1 MLSLM
6 DSGTSLPSPWTAVWA
21 SLIPVAL
28 LLGVTIFSYSL
39 APEGTNH
46 NVLLLAVI
54 PAFAAVT
61 HGLMLRSLRA
71 FDLQL
76 RTVLPAALV
85 FFVARS
91 ESLQHGLADLTG
103 EPVVLG
109 QFVGVS
115 ADAEGLLFWSG
126 KDKDLPITVVD
137 WNEVRSV
144 SIGGTPIDMSERT
157 ALVSIVRQLGWNR
170 LGYFAVPAITLDLHR
185 SGENVS
191 MPLALYSA
199 RTGYPSSR
207 GDFALTVTSFLHLR
221 AAA

>member
-1 MLSLM
+1 M
-6 DSGTSLPSPWTAVWA
+6 WV
-21 SLIPVAL
+21 SLIPVGL
-28 LLGVTIFSYSL
+28 LLGLTGISYSF

-46 NVLLLAVI
+46 NVLFLALI
-54 PAFAAVT
+54 PGFAVVT

-71 FDLQL
+71 FDLRL
-76 RTVLPAALV
+76 RTVLPGALV

-115 ADAEGLLFWSG
+115 ADSEGLLFWSEKNKG
-126 KDKDLPITVVD
+126 LPITVVD
-137 WNEVRSV
+137 WNEVGAV
-144 SIGGTPIDMSERT
+144 SIGGTPIDLSERM

-185 SGENVS
+185 GGENVS

-199 RTGYPSSR
+199 RTGYPASR
-207 GDFALTVTSFLHLR
+207 DDFALTVTSFLHLR